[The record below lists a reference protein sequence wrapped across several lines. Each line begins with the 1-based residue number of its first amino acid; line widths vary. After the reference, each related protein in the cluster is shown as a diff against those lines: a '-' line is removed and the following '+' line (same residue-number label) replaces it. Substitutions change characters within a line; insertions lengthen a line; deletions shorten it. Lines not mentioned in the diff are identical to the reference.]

1 MAFVSSHISRVS
13 YDNSSASLTDLTAYI
28 TNISGVDLT
37 RANLDTTSLN
47 DAAFTYLLG
56 LKGGNTITL
65 SGNWDST
72 LHTHMTGV
80 EALTSGATQTLR
92 YSPAGTGSPG
102 RPAPA
107 GRLAGGSGSRRPAGS
122 LRRTG
127 RARRDSMGGSTGD
140 SKGMAWTSG
149 SSSLTRRP

>member
-1 MAFVSSHISRVS
+1 MAFVSSHTSRVS
-13 YDNSSASLTDLTAYI
+13 YDNSSASLTDLTAYV

-92 YSPAGTGSPG
+92 YSPAGTGS
-102 RPAPA
+102 
-107 GRLAGGSGSRRPAGS
+107 GSPYLTVETLLTNYTFSSAVNGLVTWTAT
-122 LRRTG
+122 LQTTG
-127 RARRDSMGGSTGD
+127 ATSTG
-140 SKGMAWTSG
+140 TH
-149 SSSLTRRP
+149 